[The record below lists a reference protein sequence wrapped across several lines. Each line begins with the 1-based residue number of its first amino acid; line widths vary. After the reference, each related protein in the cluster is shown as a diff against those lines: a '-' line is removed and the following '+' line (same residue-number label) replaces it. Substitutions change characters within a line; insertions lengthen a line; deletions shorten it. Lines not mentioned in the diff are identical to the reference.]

1 MSDPSVWSAIIADP
15 GGPFDSATLRLVV
28 RDQQRWSRRWLYP
41 WVRVVSR
48 VMVFLI
54 RVGKAFL
61 PGVRA
66 HVTMDALCVWFLR
79 RFVSPEAGT
88 LLIRH
93 FLVETNLLNVA
104 IRNARVPGLSPVTLR
119 PTTLRD
125 LGNRAVIEHDVNVYD
140 VLVALRAGRHRRG
153 SLDLSGLD
161 VEPIDAEP
169 ARRRWLNLDIQTAL
183 CLMNIPFA
191 ACLTRDEYRRAV
203 HSLRLDTQLLGL
215 LAELTGD
222 DTFHRWRP
230 AGVPLRVD
238 SGLDVPRAVYEHAV
252 ICEYAHAHLRAR
264 AAQLRWD
271 KVVEPPDETIDALTA
286 LLAVERSS

>member
-1 MSDPSVWSAIIADP
+1 MSDPSVWAAILADP
-15 GGPFDSATLRLVV
+15 GGPIDAPTLRLVV

-48 VMVFLI
+48 ATVFLI
-54 RVGKAFL
+54 RVGKAFV

-66 HVTMDALCVWFLR
+66 HRTMDALCVWFLR
-79 RFVSPEAGT
+79 RFVSPEAGE

-104 IRNARVPGLSPVTLR
+104 LRTAGLAPVTLR
-119 PTTLRD
+119 PASLRD
-125 LGNRAVIEHDVNVYD
+125 LGNRAVIEHDINVYD
-140 VLVALRAGRHRRG
+140 VIVALRGRSWAGP
-153 SLDLSGLD
+153 LDLSGLD
-161 VEPIDAEP
+161 IEPIDAEP
-169 ARRRWLNLDIQTAL
+169 GRRRWLNLDIQTAL

-203 HSLRLDTQLLGL
+203 HSLRLDAQLLGL
-215 LAELTGD
+215 LADVTGD

-230 AGVPLRVD
+230 AGVPVRVD

-252 ICEYAHAHLRAR
+252 ICEYAHGHLRA
-264 AAQLRWD
+264 
-271 KVVEPPDETIDALTA
+271 
-286 LLAVERSS
+286 LAVRRIGVAVICPV